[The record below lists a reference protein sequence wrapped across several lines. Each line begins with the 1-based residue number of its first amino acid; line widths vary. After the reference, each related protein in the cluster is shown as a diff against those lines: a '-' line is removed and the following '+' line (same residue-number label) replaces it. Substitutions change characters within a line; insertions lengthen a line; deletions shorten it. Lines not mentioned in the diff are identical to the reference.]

1 MSSKGKLDKTKSIQT
16 LKRILLYI
24 KDYRAAVLLSL
35 FLAVTT
41 VASTLYTPDPYGTG
55 CGSDRGKKTG
65 GLSAADPDTETDF
78 DRYGSDSSKPVAD
91 EPHQQYHY
99 LPCFHG
105 YTYRHSI
112 IWRFFL

>member
-41 VASTLYTPDPYGTG
+41 VASTL
-55 CGSDRGKKTG
+55 
-65 GLSAADPDTETDF
+65 
-78 DRYGSDSSKPVAD
+78 
-91 EPHQQYHY
+91 
-99 LPCFHG
+99 
-105 YTYRHSI
+105 
-112 IWRFFL
+112 